1 MVQVTTTKKWL
12 QKLSVWNDSSESL
25 RFTIYSFITLCYV
38 DGLIKYCIHEGFA
51 SLMDKI
57 SISIRN
63 RKTQRNWLLVWL
75 TFDLQTSALHM
86 DTPPAKLMGKELFRP
101 WTSDKIILFWYEY
114 LTESLYIMLMVSP
127 NGRPP
132 KDSWG
137 LNAYSKDA

>member
-1 MVQVTTTKKWL
+1 MY
-12 QKLSVWNDSSESL
+12 SVWNDSSESL
-25 RFTIYSFITLCYV
+25 RFAIYSFITLCNV

-51 SLMDKI
+51 FLMDKI

-63 RKTQRNWLLVWL
+63 RKTQRTWLLVRL
-75 TFDLQTSALHM
+75 TFDLQTSAPQV
-86 DTPPAKLMGKELFRP
+86 DTLPTKLMGNKLFRL
-101 WTSDKIILFWYEY
+101 WTSDKIILFWHEY